1 MRLAVAQR
9 EETEL
14 EDLLEISRLVRDCL
28 LAVTQQHKGKKL
40 RLSLLRSM
48 VANKVKDLSDNHYTL
63 KTILGCYD
71 RLNSED
77 ARISALI
84 NSICGVEPSVCQ
96 LSHLCPAATFLLVT
110 FTTSTA
116 RWDWGLSLL

>member
-14 EDLLEISRLVRDCL
+14 EDLLEISRLVRDYL
-28 LAVTQQHKGKKL
+28 LAVTQQKKGKKL

-48 VANKVKDLSDNHYTL
+48 VANKVKDLSDKRYSL
-63 KTILGCYD
+63 KTILGYYD

-77 ARISALI
+77 ARISAVI
-84 NSICGVEPSVCQ
+84 SSICGDN
-96 LSHLCPAATFLLVT
+96 LSA
-110 FTTSTA
+110 
-116 RWDWGLSLL
+116 